1 MSFDEGLNTN
11 PTLENKKNEEN
22 MNFSFDDNPGH
33 NNSYEETQNR
43 NFTYNNISFTEN
55 INEPQNVSFQENT
68 RINTEIP
75 DENKFHQEN
84 NLDKMNIS
92 FQANNVNNISLD
104 KKVSQTNDEDNL
116 CTKDTKIVNEEGR
129 EISEIVNTPQK
140 QRKCD
145 NEYVNNFTF
154 GNSKYVCKADINEL
168 NENEIRNENL
178 YFFGNINNIS
188 FEEPLD
194 KNQSNNVNISFDENL
209 KKNESTNDRSKL
221 YKEMV
226 NRTNISTDD
235 STIIYQTNLIKKN
248 YVLTMIKFHL
258 TNLERLIKINVNL
271 NLSSSFG
278 IIKSRAKEL
287 EKQFLKQLFIKRKIS
302 NSFDSI
308 GTISNNKLFEEK
320 QYFFNKLKETSDQKK
335 IRELTELLNEK
346 EKEIELLTKIIVNT
360 DGIMKKLDE
369 KLKEF
374 QDSFKSFDAPK
385 DSFEPFK
392 KKSGTLTDIIY
403 NTNTK
408 RNIQLNDFVEDM
420 KELIKAK
427 DAFSYNCSI
436 PNKFEVKNPRQQ
448 EFEYLKIKR
457 MNQLSLNENDLIS
470 SERTKE
476 ISSVVSNFSTSLNM
490 FKRGNS
496 NQMNIMFIKSK
507 NFL

>member
-22 MNFSFDDNPGH
+22 MNFSFEDNPAN
-33 NNSYEETQNR
+33 NNSFEETQNR
-43 NFTYNNISFTEN
+43 NFINNNISFTEN
-55 INEPQNVSFQENT
+55 MNEPQNVSFQDNK
-68 RINTEIP
+68 RISHELP

-84 NLDKMNIS
+84 NIDKMNIS
-92 FQANNVNNISLD
+92 FQANNVNNISFD
-104 KKVSQTNDEDNL
+104 KKLSQTNDEDNL
-116 CTKDTKIVNEEGR
+116 CMKDTKIVNEEGR
-129 EISEIVNTPQK
+129 DISEIVNTPQK

-145 NEYVNNFTF
+145 EDYVKNFTF
-154 GNSKYVCKADINEL
+154 GNSKYVCKAEMNEL

-194 KNQSNNVNISFDENL
+194 KNQSNNVNISFDDNM
-209 KKNESTNDRSKL
+209 KKNELTNDRSKI

-235 STIIYQTNLIKKN
+235 STIIYQTNLVKKN
-248 YVLTMIKFHL
+248 YVLSMIKFHL
-258 TNLERLIKINVNL
+258 SNLERLIKINVNL

-278 IIKSRAKEL
+278 IIRSRAKDL
-287 EKQFLKQLFIKRKIS
+287 EKQYFKQLFIKRKIS
-302 NSFDSI
+302 DSFDSI
-308 GTISNNKLFEEK
+308 GNLSNNKLFEEK
-320 QYFFNKLKETSDQKK
+320 QCFFNRLKETSDQKK
-335 IRELTELLNEK
+335 IRELTHLLNEK
-346 EKEIELLTKIIVNT
+346 DKEIELLTRMVVNT
-360 DGIMKKLDE
+360 EGIMKKLND

-374 QDSFKSFDAPK
+374 QENIKLFDSPK

-392 KKSGTLTDIIY
+392 QKLGTLTDIIY
-403 NTNTK
+403 NSNSK

-420 KELIKAK
+420 KDLIKAK
-427 DAFSYNCSI
+427 DAFSNNSSL
-436 PNKFEVKNPRQQ
+436 PNKFEFKNPRQH
-448 EFEYLKIKR
+448 EYEYLKIKR
-457 MNQLSLNENDLIS
+457 MNQLSLNENDLMS

-476 ISSVVSNFSTSLNM
+476 ISSVVSNFSTSVNM

-496 NQMNIMFIKSK
+496 NQLNMLFIKSK